1 MNNKFYCGIDVSKKK
16 LDVML
21 LAQEKFHYKVVEN
34 SNEGVNFLQDWIK
47 SKLEKTLLSIFAWR
61 QLMSITNY

>member
-34 SNEGVNFLQDWIK
+34 FIKLLINEKFNF
-47 SKLEKTLLSIFAWR
+47 
-61 QLMSITNY
+61 

>member
-21 LAQEKFHYKVVEN
+21 LAQEKFHYKV
-34 SNEGVNFLQDWIK
+34 IK
-47 SKLEKTLLSIFAWR
+47 TMKVPKQI
-61 QLMSITNY
+61 